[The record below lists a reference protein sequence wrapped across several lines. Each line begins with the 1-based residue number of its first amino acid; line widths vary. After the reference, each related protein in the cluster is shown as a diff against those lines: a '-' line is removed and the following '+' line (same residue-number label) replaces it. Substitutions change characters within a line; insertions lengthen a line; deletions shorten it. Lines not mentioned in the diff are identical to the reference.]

1 MNLKSPCKAMGV
13 GLAVLLLGAC
23 GSLDILEPQRI
34 EYKSAGKLPPLEI
47 PPDLTAPSRDDRFS
61 VPDIASGSSA
71 TLSTYN
77 AERAGA
83 PRASSGIEV
92 LPNVGKVRVERSG
105 NQRWLVVP
113 EAPDKVWPTVKD
125 FWQEVG
131 FLVKLEL
138 PEAGVMETDWAENRA
153 KIPQDFLRNTLGRF
167 IDQIYSTAERDKF
180 RTRLEPTADGGTEI
194 YISHRGVVETF
205 TSTSKDQTV
214 WQPRSSDPE
223 LEAEFLR
230 RLMVR
235 FGVEEV
241 RAKAQINNAPVAE
254 RAKLQNPRDGAGML
268 DLDEPFDRAWR
279 RVGLALD
286 RVGFTV
292 EDRDRSKGYYFVRYV
307 DPKDDAQDTA
317 KKDTGVLSRL
327 IFWKPGKSDVKAEQ
341 YRVLVRDNR
350 EASQVQVQDKDGKL
364 DTSETGR
371 KILTLL
377 HQQLK

>member
-1 MNLKSPCKAMGV
+1 
-13 GLAVLLLGAC
+13 
-23 GSLDILEPQRI
+23 
-34 EYKSAGKLPPLEI
+34 
-47 PPDLTAPSRDDRFS
+47 
-61 VPDIASGSSA
+61 
-71 TLSTYN
+71 
-77 AERAGA
+77 
-83 PRASSGIEV
+83 
-92 LPNVGKVRVERSG
+92 
-105 NQRWLVVP
+105 
-113 EAPDKVWPTVKD
+113 
-125 FWQEVG
+125 
-131 FLVKLEL
+131 
-138 PEAGVMETDWAENRA
+138 
-153 KIPQDFLRNTLGRF
+153 
-167 IDQIYSTAERDKF
+167 
-180 RTRLEPTADGGTEI
+180 
-194 YISHRGVVETF
+194 
-205 TSTSKDQTV
+205 
-214 WQPRSSDPE
+214 
-223 LEAEFLR
+223 
-230 RLMVR
+230 
-235 FGVEEV
+235 
-241 RAKAQINNAPVAE
+241 VAE

-292 EDRDRSKGYYFVRYV
+292 EDRDRSKGYYFLRYV